1 MRLGSKTDDEFL
13 IKLNEKNSQIQ
24 SIFHEKIKEI
34 AKKHLVDVMMQDGT
48 VKKQET
54 FEVEK
59 INQIYNRFANGLQAW
74 TLEGI
79 SSTNDEGI
87 RRNFIKLNTNA
98 DDCKISLHLSIQ
110 YHVVLFY
117 QPNYE
122 VMKKQKELSDFMDMT
137 KKQEG
142 ELTEKSDHVILE
154 KLKAEGY
161 KDLDTQNLF
170 EIFYNDD
177 KIREKIMSEIEL
189 QTDGDL
195 QKISQRKEGLL
206 KALDDLLLETYQ
218 MEPVLIDEARLVTG
232 EEGCVCNIDI
242 EMIENGQKG
251 GLFDSNQVSS
261 STKEKISIL
270 IDQVLEAILNHPKS

>member
-1 MRLGSKTDDEFL
+1 MRVGSKTDDEFL
-13 IKLNEKNSQIQ
+13 IKLNKKNSLIQ

-34 AKKHLVDVMMQDGT
+34 AKKHLVDVMMQDGI

-54 FEVEK
+54 FDVEK
-59 INQIYNRFANGLQAW
+59 IHQVYNVFANRLQDW
-74 TLEGI
+74 TLDGI

-98 DDCKISLHLSIQ
+98 DNCRISLHLSIQ
-110 YHVVLFY
+110 YHVILFY

-122 VMKKQKELSDFMDMT
+122 VMKKQKELSDFMDET
-137 KKQEG
+137 KKHES
-142 ELTEKSDHVILE
+142 ELTKKSDHLILE
-154 KLKAEGY
+154 KLRAEGY
-161 KDLDTQNLF
+161 KDLDPQNLF
-170 EIFYNDD
+170 EIFYSDD
-177 KIREKIMSEIEL
+177 KIREKIMSEIEI

-195 QKISQRKEGLL
+195 QKISQRKESLL
-206 KALDDLLLETYQ
+206 KELDDLLLETYQ

-242 EMIENGQKG
+242 ERIENEHQS
-251 GLFDSNQVSS
+251 GLIDSNQVSS

-270 IDQVLEAILNHPKS
+270 IDQVLEAIT

>member
-34 AKKHLVDVMMQDGT
+34 AKKHLVDVMMQEGT

-170 EIFYNDD
+170 EIFYSDD

-242 EMIENGQKG
+242 EMIENGQKSG
-251 GLFDSNQVSS
+251 VFDSNQVSS
-261 STKEKISIL
+261 STKEKISTL
-270 IDQVLEAILNHPKS
+270 IDQVLEAIT

>member
-13 IKLNEKNSQIQ
+13 IKLNKKNSQIQ

-34 AKKHLVDVMMQDGT
+34 AKKHLVDVMMQDGV

-54 FEVEK
+54 FDVEK
-59 INQIYNRFANGLQAW
+59 IHQVYNGFANRLQDW
-74 TLEGI
+74 TLDGI
-79 SSTNDEGI
+79 SSTNNEGI

-98 DDCKISLHLSIQ
+98 DNCKISLHFSIQ
-110 YHVVLFY
+110 YHVILFY

-154 KLKAEGY
+154 KLRAEGY

-170 EIFYNDD
+170 EIFYDDD
-177 KIREKIMSEIEL
+177 KIREKIMNEIEL

-195 QKISQRKEGLL
+195 QKISQRKENLL
-206 KALDDLLLETYQ
+206 KELDDLLLETYQ

-242 EMIENGQKG
+242 EMIENEHQS
-251 GLFDSNQVSS
+251 GLIDSNQVSS

-270 IDQVLEAILNHPKS
+270 IDQVLEAIT

>member
-13 IKLNEKNSQIQ
+13 IKLNKKNSQIQ

-34 AKKHLVDVMMQDGT
+34 AKKHLVDVMMQDGI

-54 FEVEK
+54 FDVEK
-59 INQIYNRFANGLQAW
+59 IHQVYNGFANRLQDW
-74 TLEGI
+74 TLDGI

-98 DDCKISLHLSIQ
+98 DNCKISLHFSIQ
-110 YHVVLFY
+110 YHVILFY

-154 KLKAEGY
+154 KLRAEGY

-177 KIREKIMSEIEL
+177 KIREKIMNEIDL

-195 QKISQRKEGLL
+195 QKISQRKENLL
-206 KALDDLLLETYQ
+206 KELDDLLLETYQ
-218 MEPVLIDEARLVTG
+218 MEPILIDEARLVTG

-242 EMIENGQKG
+242 EMIENDQKS
-251 GLFDSNQVSS
+251 GLIDSNQVSS

-270 IDQVLEAILNHPKS
+270 IDQVLEAIT

>member
-13 IKLNEKNSQIQ
+13 IKLNKKNSQIQ

-34 AKKHLVDVMMQDGT
+34 AKKHLVDVMMQDGI

-54 FEVEK
+54 FDVEK
-59 INQIYNRFANGLQAW
+59 IHQVYNGFANRLQDW
-74 TLEGI
+74 TLDGI

-98 DDCKISLHLSIQ
+98 DNCKISLHFSIQ
-110 YHVVLFY
+110 YHVILFY

-154 KLKAEGY
+154 KLRAEGY
-161 KDLDTQNLF
+161 KVLDTQNLF

-177 KIREKIMSEIEL
+177 KIREKIMNEIDL

-195 QKISQRKEGLL
+195 QKISQRKENLL
-206 KALDDLLLETYQ
+206 KELDDLLLETYQ
-218 MEPVLIDEARLVTG
+218 MEPILIDEARLVTG

-270 IDQVLEAILNHPKS
+270 IDQVLEAIT

>member
-1 MRLGSKTDDEFL
+1 
-13 IKLNEKNSQIQ
+13 
-24 SIFHEKIKEI
+24 
-34 AKKHLVDVMMQDGT
+34 MQDGV

-54 FEVEK
+54 FDVEK
-59 INQIYNRFANGLQAW
+59 IHQVYNGFANRLQDW
-74 TLEGI
+74 TLDGI

-98 DDCKISLHLSIQ
+98 DNCRISLHFSIQ
-110 YHVVLFY
+110 YHVILFY

-154 KLKAEGY
+154 KLRAEGY

-177 KIREKIMSEIEL
+177 KIREKIMNEIEL

-195 QKISQRKEGLL
+195 QKISQHKEGLL

-242 EMIENGQKG
+242 EMFENDQKSS
-251 GLFDSNQVSS
+251 LFDSKKVSN
-261 STKEKISIL
+261 STKEKISAL
-270 IDQVLEAILNHPKS
+270 IDQVLEAII

>member
-1 MRLGSKTDDEFL
+1 MRLGNKTDDEFL
-13 IKLNEKNSQIQ
+13 IELNEKNNQIQ
-24 SIFHEKIKEI
+24 NVFHEKVKDI
-34 AKKHLVDVMMQDGT
+34 AKKYSIDVMMQNGT

-54 FEVEK
+54 FDVEK
-59 INQIYNRFANGLQAW
+59 IHKIYTEFAEKLQNW
-74 TLEGI
+74 RSDGI
-79 SSTNDEGI
+79 SSSNDEGI
-87 RRNFIKLNTNA
+87 RRNFIKLNTSI

-110 YHVVLFY
+110 YHVILFY

-122 VMKKQKELSDFMDMT
+122 VMKKQKELSEFMDMT
-137 KKQEG
+137 KKHES

-161 KDLDTQNLF
+161 KDLDTQSLF

-195 QKISQRKEGLL
+195 QKINQRKESLF

-242 EMIENGQKG
+242 EMIENDQKSS
-251 GLFDSNQVSS
+251 LFDSKKISS
-261 STKEKISIL
+261 STKEKITSL
-270 IDQVLEAILNHPKS
+270 IDQVLEAIS

>member
-13 IKLNEKNSQIQ
+13 IKLNKKNSQIQ

-34 AKKHLVDVMMQDGT
+34 AKKHLVDVMMQDGV

-54 FEVEK
+54 FDVEK
-59 INQIYNRFANGLQAW
+59 IHQVYNVFANKLQDW
-74 TLEGI
+74 TLDGI
-79 SSTNDEGI
+79 SSTNNEGI
-87 RRNFIKLNTNA
+87 RRNFIKLNTNT
-98 DDCKISLHLSIQ
+98 DNCKISLHYSIQ
-110 YHVVLFY
+110 YHVILFY
-117 QPNYE
+117 QPNYK

-142 ELTEKSDHVILE
+142 KLTEKSDHVILE
-154 KLKAEGY
+154 KLRAEGY

-170 EIFYNDD
+170 EIFYDDD
-177 KIREKIMSEIEL
+177 KIREKIMNEIEL

-195 QKISQRKEGLL
+195 QKISQHKENLL
-206 KALDDLLLETYQ
+206 KELDDLLLETYQ

-242 EMIENGQKG
+242 EIIENGQKVS
-251 GLFDSNQVSS
+251 LFDSKQVSS
-261 STKEKISIL
+261 STKEKISTL
-270 IDQVLEAILNHPKS
+270 IDQVLEAIT

>member
-13 IKLNEKNSQIQ
+13 IKLNKKNSQIQ
-24 SIFHEKIKEI
+24 SIFHGKIKEI
-34 AKKHLVDVMMQDGT
+34 AKKHLVDVMMQDGI

-54 FEVEK
+54 FDVEK
-59 INQIYNRFANGLQAW
+59 IHQVYNGFANRLQDW
-74 TLEGI
+74 TLDGI
-79 SSTNDEGI
+79 SSTNNEGI

-98 DDCKISLHLSIQ
+98 DNCKISLHFSIQ
-110 YHVVLFY
+110 YHVILFY

-154 KLKAEGY
+154 KLRAEGY

-177 KIREKIMSEIEL
+177 KIREKIMNEIEL

-195 QKISQRKEGLL
+195 QKISQRKENLL
-206 KALDDLLLETYQ
+206 KELDDLLLETYQ
-218 MEPVLIDEARLVTG
+218 MEPILIDEARLVTG

-242 EMIENGQKG
+242 EMIENDQKS
-251 GLFDSNQVSS
+251 GLIDSNQVSS

-270 IDQVLEAILNHPKS
+270 IDQVLEAIT

>member
-13 IKLNEKNSQIQ
+13 IKLNKKNSQIQ

-34 AKKHLVDVMMQDGT
+34 AKKHLVDVMMQDGI

-54 FEVEK
+54 FDVEK
-59 INQIYNRFANGLQAW
+59 IHQVYNGFANRLQDW
-74 TLEGI
+74 TLDGI
-79 SSTNDEGI
+79 SSTNNEGI

-98 DDCKISLHLSIQ
+98 DNCKISLHFSIQ
-110 YHVVLFY
+110 YHVILFY

-154 KLKAEGY
+154 KLRAEGY

-170 EIFYNDD
+170 EIFYDDD
-177 KIREKIMSEIEL
+177 KIREKIMNEIDL

-195 QKISQRKEGLL
+195 QKISQRKENLL
-206 KALDDLLLETYQ
+206 KELDDLLLETYQ
-218 MEPVLIDEARLVTG
+218 MEPILIDEARLVTG

-270 IDQVLEAILNHPKS
+270 IDQVLEAIT

>member
-1 MRLGSKTDDEFL
+1 MRLGNKTDDEFL
-13 IKLNEKNSQIQ
+13 IRLNEKNSQIQ
-24 SIFHEKIKEI
+24 NIFHEKIEEI
-34 AKKHLVDVMMQDGT
+34 AKKYPIDVMMQDGI
-48 VKKQET
+48 VKKQDT
-54 FEVEK
+54 FDVKK
-59 INQIYNRFANGLQAW
+59 IQLIYNEFTKKLQNW

-87 RRNFIKLNTNA
+87 RRNFIKLHTNA
-98 DDCKISLHLSIQ
+98 DEYRISLHFSIQ
-110 YHVVLFY
+110 YHVILFY

-122 VMKKQKELSDFMDMT
+122 VMKKQKELSDFMDKT

-142 ELTEKSDHVILE
+142 ELTQKSDHLIFE

-161 KDLDTQNLF
+161 KDLDTQSLF

-195 QKISQRKEGLL
+195 QKINQHKENLLRGL
-206 KALDDLLLETYQ
+206 DNLLLEIYQ

-232 EEGCVCNIDI
+232 EEGCLCNIDI
-242 EMIENGQKG
+242 EKIENDQRTGV
-251 GLFDSNQVSS
+251 FDSRQLST
-261 STKEKISIL
+261 STKEKINAL
-270 IDQVLEAILNHPKS
+270 IDQVLQSIT

>member
-13 IKLNEKNSQIQ
+13 IKLNKKNSQIQ

-34 AKKHLVDVMMQDGT
+34 AKKHLVDVMMQDGI

-54 FEVEK
+54 FDVEK
-59 INQIYNRFANGLQAW
+59 IHQVYNGFANRLQDW
-74 TLEGI
+74 TLDGI

-98 DDCKISLHLSIQ
+98 DNCRISLHLSIQ
-110 YHVVLFY
+110 YHVILFY

-122 VMKKQKELSDFMDMT
+122 VMKKQKELSDFMDET
-137 KKQEG
+137 KKHEG
-142 ELTEKSDHVILE
+142 ELTKKSDHLILE
-154 KLKAEGY
+154 KLRAEGY
-161 KDLDTQNLF
+161 KDLDPQNLF
-170 EIFYNDD
+170 EIFYSDD
-177 KIREKIMSEIEL
+177 KIREKIMSEIEI

-195 QKISQRKEGLL
+195 QKISQRKENLL
-206 KALDDLLLETYQ
+206 KELDDLLLETYQ
-218 MEPVLIDEARLVTG
+218 MEPILIDEARLVTG

-261 STKEKISIL
+261 NTKEKISIL
-270 IDQVLEAILNHPKS
+270 IDQVLEAIT

>member
-13 IKLNEKNSQIQ
+13 IKLNKKNSQIQ

-34 AKKHLVDVMMQDGT
+34 AKKHLVDVMMQDGI

-54 FEVEK
+54 FDVEK
-59 INQIYNRFANGLQAW
+59 IHQVYNGFANRLQDW
-74 TLEGI
+74 TLDGI

-98 DDCKISLHLSIQ
+98 DNCKISLHLSIQ
-110 YHVVLFY
+110 YHVILFY

-154 KLKAEGY
+154 KLRAEGY

-177 KIREKIMSEIEL
+177 KIREKIMNEIEL

-195 QKISQRKEGLL
+195 QKISQRKENLL
-206 KALDDLLLETYQ
+206 KELDDLLLETYQ
-218 MEPVLIDEARLVTG
+218 MEPILIDEARLVTG

-242 EMIENGQKG
+242 EMIENEHQS
-251 GLFDSNQVSS
+251 GLIDSNQVSS
-261 STKEKISIL
+261 TTKEKISIL
-270 IDQVLEAILNHPKS
+270 IDQVLEAIT

>member
-13 IKLNEKNSQIQ
+13 IRLNKKNNQIQ
-24 SIFHEKIKEI
+24 SVYHEKIKDI
-34 AKKHLVDVMMQDGT
+34 AKKYSVDVMLQDGI

-54 FEVEK
+54 FDVEK
-59 INQIYNRFANGLQAW
+59 INKIYTDFADKLQDW
-74 TLEGI
+74 TSDGI

-87 RRNFIKLNTNA
+87 RRNFIKLNTNV
-98 DDCKISLHLSIQ
+98 DDCKISIHLSIQ

-122 VMKKQKELSDFMDMT
+122 VIKKQKELSEFMDMT
-137 KKQEG
+137 KKHEN
-142 ELTEKSDHVILE
+142 ELTEKSDHVIFE

-161 KDLDTQNLF
+161 KDLDPQSLF
-170 EIFYNDD
+170 EIFYSDD
-177 KIREKIMSEIEL
+177 KIKEKIMSEIEL

-195 QKISQRKEGLL
+195 QKITQRKESLC

-242 EMIENGQKG
+242 EMIENGQKSS
-251 GLFDSNQVSS
+251 LFDSKKISS
-261 STKEKISIL
+261 STKEKITSL
-270 IDQVLEAILNHPKS
+270 IDQVLEAVS

>member
-1 MRLGSKTDDEFL
+1 MRLGNKTDDEFL
-13 IKLNEKNSQIQ
+13 IGLNEKNNQIQ
-24 SIFHEKIKEI
+24 NIFHEKVKDI
-34 AKKHLVDVMMQDGT
+34 AKKYSIDVMMQNGT

-54 FEVEK
+54 FDVEEIHK
-59 INQIYNRFANGLQAW
+59 IYTRFADKLQGW
-74 TLEGI
+74 MSDGI

-87 RRNFIKLNTNA
+87 RRNFIKLNTNI
-98 DDCKISLHLSIQ
+98 DDCKILLHLSIQ
-110 YHVVLFY
+110 YHVILFY

-122 VMKKQKELSDFMDMT
+122 VMKKQKELSEFMDMT
-137 KKQEG
+137 KKHES

-170 EIFYNDD
+170 EIFYRDD

-195 QKISQRKEGLL
+195 QKITQRKESLC

-242 EMIENGQKG
+242 EMFENDQKNS
-251 GLFDSNQVSS
+251 LFDSKKVSN
-261 STKEKISIL
+261 STKEKISAF
-270 IDQVLEAILNHPKS
+270 IDQVLEAII

>member
-1 MRLGSKTDDEFL
+1 MRLGNKTDDEFL
-13 IKLNEKNSQIQ
+13 IGLNKKNNQIQ
-24 SIFHEKIKEI
+24 NIFHEKVKDI
-34 AKKHLVDVMMQDGT
+34 AKKYSIDVMMQNGT

-54 FEVEK
+54 FDVEEIHK
-59 INQIYNRFANGLQAW
+59 IYTMFADKLQGW
-74 TLEGI
+74 MSDGI

-87 RRNFIKLNTNA
+87 RRNFIKLGINI
-98 DDCKISLHLSIQ
+98 DDCKILLHLSIQ
-110 YHVVLFY
+110 YHVILFY

-122 VMKKQKELSDFMDMT
+122 VMKKQKELSEFMDMT
-137 KKQEG
+137 KKHES

-161 KDLDTQNLF
+161 KDLDTQSLF

-177 KIREKIMSEIEL
+177 KIREKIMNEIEL

-195 QKISQRKEGLL
+195 QKITQRKESLC

-242 EMIENGQKG
+242 EMIENEEKSS
-251 GLFDSNQVSS
+251 LFDSKKISN
-261 STKEKISIL
+261 STKEKITSL
-270 IDQVLEAILNHPKS
+270 VNQVLEAIS

>member
-13 IKLNEKNSQIQ
+13 VRLNEKNSQIQ
-24 SIFHEKIKEI
+24 SIFHGKIKEI
-34 AKKHLVDVMMQDGT
+34 AKKHPVDVMMQDGI

-54 FEVEK
+54 FDVEK
-59 INQIYNRFANGLQAW
+59 IHQVYNGFANRLQDW
-74 TLEGI
+74 TLDGI

-98 DDCKISLHLSIQ
+98 DNCKISLHFSIQ
-110 YHVVLFY
+110 YHVILFY

-154 KLKAEGY
+154 KLRAEGY

-170 EIFYNDD
+170 EIFYDDD
-177 KIREKIMSEIEL
+177 KIREKIMNEIEL

-195 QKISQRKEGLL
+195 QKISQRKENLL
-206 KALDDLLLETYQ
+206 KELDDLLLETYQ
-218 MEPVLIDEARLVTG
+218 MEPILIDEARLVTG

-242 EMIENGQKG
+242 EMIENEHQS
-251 GLFDSNQVSS
+251 GLIDSNQVSS
-261 STKEKISIL
+261 TTKEKISIL
-270 IDQVLEAILNHPKS
+270 IDQVLEAIT

>member
-1 MRLGSKTDDEFL
+1 MRLGNKTNDEFL

-24 SIFHEKIKEI
+24 NIFHEKIEEI
-34 AKKHLVDVMMQDGT
+34 AKKYPIDVMMQDGT
-48 VKKQET
+48 VKKQDT
-54 FEVEK
+54 FDVKK
-59 INQIYNRFANGLQAW
+59 IQLIYNEFTKKLQNW

-87 RRNFIKLNTNA
+87 RRNFIKLHTNA
-98 DDCKISLHLSIQ
+98 DEYRISLHFSIQ

-122 VMKKQKELSDFMDMT
+122 VMKKQKELSDFMDKT

-142 ELTEKSDHVILE
+142 ELTQKSDHLIFE

-161 KDLDTQNLF
+161 KDLDTQSLF

-195 QKISQRKEGLL
+195 QKINQHKENLLRGL
-206 KALDDLLLETYQ
+206 DNLLLETYQ

-232 EEGCVCNIDI
+232 EEGCLCNIDI
-242 EMIENGQKG
+242 EKIENDQRTGV
-251 GLFDSNQVSS
+251 FDSKQLST
-261 STKEKISIL
+261 STKEKINTL
-270 IDQVLEAILNHPKS
+270 IDQVLQSIT

>member
-13 IKLNEKNSQIQ
+13 TKLNEKNNQIQ

-34 AKKHLVDVMMQDGT
+34 AKKHPVDVMMQDGT

-54 FEVEK
+54 FDVEK
-59 INQIYNRFANGLQAW
+59 IHQIYDGFANRLQNW
-74 TLEGI
+74 ILDGI

-87 RRNFIKLNTNA
+87 RRNFIKLNINA

-110 YHVVLFY
+110 YHVILFY

-154 KLKAEGY
+154 KLRAEGY
-161 KDLDTQNLF
+161 KALDAQNLF

-177 KIREKIMSEIEL
+177 KIREKIMNEIEL
-189 QTDGDL
+189 QTDGNL
-195 QKISQRKEGLL
+195 QKISQRKENLL
-206 KALDDLLLETYQ
+206 KELDNLLLETYQ

-242 EMIENGQKG
+242 ERIENGQKSS
-251 GLFDSNQVSS
+251 LFDSKKILT
-261 STKEKISIL
+261 STKEKISTL
-270 IDQVLEAILNHPKS
+270 IDQVLEAIT

>member
-1 MRLGSKTDDEFL
+1 MRVGNKTEDEFL

-161 KDLDTQNLF
+161 KDLDIQNLF

-242 EMIENGQKG
+242 EIIENGQKVS
-251 GLFDSNQVSS
+251 LFDSNQISS

-270 IDQVLEAILNHPKS
+270 IDQVLEAIT

>member
-1 MRLGSKTDDEFL
+1 MRLGNKTDDEFL
-13 IKLNEKNSQIQ
+13 IKLNEKNNQIQ
-24 SIFHEKIKEI
+24 NIFHEKIKKIVE
-34 AKKHLVDVMMQDGT
+34 KYSVDVMMQDGT

-54 FEVEK
+54 FDVEK
-59 INQIYNRFANGLQAW
+59 IHQIYDEFANRLQTW

-87 RRNFIKLNTNA
+87 RRNFIKLNTNV
-98 DDCKISLHLSIQ
+98 DDCIISLHLSIQ
-110 YHVVLFY
+110 YHVILFY
-117 QPNYE
+117 QPNYK

-142 ELTEKSDHVILE
+142 ELTEKSDHLILE

-195 QKISQRKEGLL
+195 QKINQRKESLL
-206 KALDDLLLETYQ
+206 KELDDLLLETYQ

-242 EMIENGQKG
+242 ERIENDQKT
-251 GLFDSNQVSS
+251 GLFDSKQVSS
-261 STKEKISIL
+261 NTKEKLSIL
-270 IDQVLEAILNHPKS
+270 IDQVLEAIT

>member
-1 MRLGSKTDDEFL
+1 MRLGNKTDDEFL
-13 IKLNEKNSQIQ
+13 IRLNEKNNQIQ
-24 SIFHEKIKEI
+24 SIFHEKVKDI
-34 AKKHLVDVMMQDGT
+34 AKKYSIDVMMQNGT

-54 FEVEK
+54 FDVEEIHK
-59 INQIYNRFANGLQAW
+59 IYTMFADKLQGW
-74 TLEGI
+74 MSDGI

-87 RRNFIKLNTNA
+87 RRNFIKLGINI
-98 DDCKISLHLSIQ
+98 DDCKILLHLSIQ
-110 YHVVLFY
+110 YHVILFY

-122 VMKKQKELSDFMDMT
+122 VMKKQKELSEFMDMT
-137 KKQEG
+137 KKHES

-161 KDLDTQNLF
+161 KDLDTQSLF

-177 KIREKIMSEIEL
+177 KIREKIMNEIEL

-195 QKISQRKEGLL
+195 QKITLRKESLC

-242 EMIENGQKG
+242 EMIENEQKSS
-251 GLFDSNQVSS
+251 LFDSKKISN
-261 STKEKISIL
+261 STKEKITSL
-270 IDQVLEAILNHPKS
+270 VNQVLEAIS

>member
-13 IKLNEKNSQIQ
+13 IKLNKKNSQIQ

-34 AKKHLVDVMMQDGT
+34 AKKHLVDVMMQDGV

-54 FEVEK
+54 FDVEK
-59 INQIYNRFANGLQAW
+59 IHQVYNGFANRLQDW
-74 TLEGI
+74 TLDGI
-79 SSTNDEGI
+79 SSTNHEGI

-98 DDCKISLHLSIQ
+98 DNCKISLHFSIQ
-110 YHVVLFY
+110 YHVILFY

-154 KLKAEGY
+154 KLRAEGY

-177 KIREKIMSEIEL
+177 KIREKIMNEIEL

-195 QKISQRKEGLL
+195 QKISQRKENLL
-206 KALDDLLLETYQ
+206 KELDDLLLETYQ
-218 MEPVLIDEARLVTG
+218 MEPILIDEARLVTG

-242 EMIENGQKG
+242 EMIENEQKS
-251 GLFDSNQVSS
+251 GLIDSNQVSS
-261 STKEKISIL
+261 TTKEKISIL
-270 IDQVLEAILNHPKS
+270 IDQVLEAIT